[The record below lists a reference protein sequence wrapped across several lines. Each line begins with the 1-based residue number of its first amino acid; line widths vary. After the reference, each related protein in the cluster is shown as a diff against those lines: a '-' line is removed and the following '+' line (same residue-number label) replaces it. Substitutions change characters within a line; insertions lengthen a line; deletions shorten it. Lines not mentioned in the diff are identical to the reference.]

1 MIKKIIYS
9 PTTKKIYDLIKD
21 IPVIKQILTPLANRA
36 SLNYLATTKNKLDE
50 VSPSFCTAKWLQST
64 LHLEIGET
72 HSCHH
77 PKRHKLDLEE
87 IKADPKRLHN
97 TKIKEENR
105 RLMIKGEKPNE
116 CEYCW
121 LAERNN
127 EFSDRIYKSAS
138 DWSQVNLKKLL
149 SEEAIKNINPTYLE
163 VSFSSDCNLRCA
175 YCYPEVSSAI
185 RAENTKFGAYPT
197 SDKFGNLD
205 EYEKFG
211 EDLSEHFWRWW
222 NNGLREDLKVLRVTG
237 GEPLLSKDLF
247 KLVEML
253 KENPNKYDFDFSIN
267 SNFMVANDR
276 VKKLFLD
283 VKEIVSSKKI
293 KSFHFYTSIDTWGA
307 HAEFLRFG
315 LKIEKFVENIESA
328 LNIMPD
334 LDLTFMITYQALSP
348 FQFNQLLEFILDL
361 RKRYP
366 QSKIKAGIT
375 GLLNPRF
382 LSIFMLDESFLEDI
396 ESNLEFM
403 RKNRLS
409 AHFPH
414 GFSNFEI
421 QHLERIHAA
430 FVNQMR
436 SGKKDLTDTKNFFAE
451 YEKRK
456 NINFNQIFSPF
467 PKLTNYLM
475 ISSSP
480 AE

>member
-9 PTTKKIYDLIKD
+9 STTKKIYDLIKD
-21 IPVIKQILTPLANRA
+21 VPVIKQILTPLANKA
-36 SLNYLATTKNKLDE
+36 SLNYLAATKSRLDE
-50 VSPSFCTAKWLQST
+50 ISPSFCTAKWLQST

-77 PKRHKLDLEE
+77 PKRHKLDIEE
-87 IKADPKRLHN
+87 IKNDPKRLHN
-97 TKIKEENR
+97 TKIKEQNR
-105 RLMIKGEKPNE
+105 RLMIAGDKPNE

-127 EFSDRIYKSAS
+127 EYSDRIYKSAS
-138 DWSQVNLKKLL
+138 DWAQTDLKKLVHED
-149 SEEAIKNINPTYLE
+149 SIKNINPTYLE
-163 VSFSSDCNLRCA
+163 VSFSSECNLRCA

-185 RAENTKFGAYPT
+185 RNENSKYGPYPT
-197 SDKFGNLD
+197 SDNFGNLS
-205 EYEKFG
+205 EYEKFS

-222 NNGLREDLKVLRVTG
+222 DNGLRDDLKVLRVTG

-253 KENPNKYDFDFSIN
+253 KVNSKKYDFDFSIN
-267 SNFMVANDR
+267 SNFMVGNDR

-283 VKEIVSSKKI
+283 LKEISSSKKI
-293 KSFHFYTSIDTWGA
+293 KSFHFYTSIDTWGT

-315 LKIEKFVENIESA
+315 LKIEKFVENIETS
-328 LNIMPD
+328 LNIIPD
-334 LDLTFMITYQALSP
+334 LNLTFMITYQALSP

-375 GLLNPRF
+375 GLLNPQF
-382 LSIFMLDESFLEDI
+382 LSIFMLDESFLVDI

-403 RKNRLS
+403 RSHRLS
-409 AHFPH
+409 ATFSH

-430 FVNQMR
+430 FVAQMR
-436 SGKKDLTDTKNFFAE
+436 NGQKDLTDTKKFFLE

-456 NINFNQIFSPF
+456 NIQFNQIFSPF
-467 PKLTNYLM
+467 PKLINYLM
-475 ISSSP
+475 INSSP
-480 AE
+480 PE